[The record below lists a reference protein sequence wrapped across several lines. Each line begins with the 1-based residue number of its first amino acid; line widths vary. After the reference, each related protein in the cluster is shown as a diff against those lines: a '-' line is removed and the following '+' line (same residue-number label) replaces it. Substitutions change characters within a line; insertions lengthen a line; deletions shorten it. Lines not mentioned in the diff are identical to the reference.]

1 MLQKFKEI
9 IDAWVIAKN
18 PTTEQKIL
26 AENRYNICNVCPSK
40 KTVTSKL
47 EIGVVCGECGCPITK
62 KIFSTEINAC
72 PLKKWKEVD
81 DKFHA
86 LTQKKIKTFL

>member
-9 IDAWVIAKN
+9 INAWVIAKN
-18 PTTEQKIL
+18 PSAEQKIL
-26 AENRYNICNVCPSK
+26 AEKRYNVCDECPSK
-40 KTVTSKL
+40 KTITTKL
-47 EIGVVCGECGCPITK
+47 EIGVICGECGCPISK
-62 KIFSTEINAC
+62 KIFSTEFNAC

-86 LTQKKIKTFL
+86 LTQKKVKTFL

>member
-9 IDAWVIAKN
+9 INAWVIAKN

-26 AENRYNICNVCPSK
+26 AEKRYNICDTCPSK
-40 KTVTSKL
+40 KTITSKL

-72 PLKKWKEVD
+72 PLKKWKEID
-81 DKFHA
+81 DEFHPP
-86 LTQKKIKTFL
+86 TQKKVKTFL